1 MVLMTEDKH
10 YDGMVTM
17 TKGTRRKND
26 ESGSNFFCQKIV
38 SVLIVDRL
46 SLWHNN
52 FGVVNN
58 DISTSVDTCHLGLA
72 GSGIGFLRGR

>member
-1 MVLMTEDKH
+1 
-10 YDGMVTM
+10 M
-17 TKGTRRKND
+17 TKGTRLKND
-26 ESGSNFFCQKIV
+26 ESGSNFFCQKKCV

-46 SLWHNN
+46 SLSHNN

-58 DISTSVDTCHLGLA
+58 YISTSVDTCHFGLA